1 MIVNLKNYS
10 DRGVQNSI
18 KMALIGG
25 IDVSVDK
32 EKQKMILGLEWNI
45 FFTGITSFLTDTTT
59 KMIYAIMPLFLL
71 SIGASK
77 IELSLIEGVAE
88 STASILKA
96 LSGWWSDKIGK
107 NKPFMVIGYAITAL
121 LSPLFSIVTSPL
133 QVLTI
138 RFAERVGK
146 GIRTAPRDSL
156 IAGSSSECN
165 KGRGFGFHKAMD
177 NSGAIM
183 GPLLAVAVLAVFPG
197 DYRKVF
203 LFSAVP
209 GIMGLLV
216 IILFVREAKKSK
228 AEFLGEI
235 KLKEFPIRYYIF
247 LGIAFIFTLGNS
259 TDALLLVKA
268 SDIGIQALFLPLVY
282 LIFNSVSVI
291 FAIPAGM
298 LSDRIGR
305 ERLIIFGYLLYSIIY
320 FGFGRTNDKVV
331 IILLFA
337 LYGLYSAATD
347 GVQKALVTDII
358 DKGKRGTGL
367 GIYNSLIGITLL
379 PASVIAGVLYDKV
392 DNRAP
397 FYFGSAMALIATILM
412 FGFYRKRAR

>member
-1 MIVNLKNYS
+1 
-10 DRGVQNSI
+10 
-18 KMALIGG
+18 
-25 IDVSVDK
+25 VSVDNG
-32 EKQKMILGLEWNI
+32 KQKKVLGLEWNI
-45 FFTGITSFLTDTTT
+45 FFTGLTSFLTDTTT
-59 KMIYAIMPLFLL
+59 KMIYAVMPLFLM

-77 IELSLIEGVAE
+77 TELSLIEGVAE
-88 STASILKA
+88 STASVLKA

-107 NKPFMVIGYAITAL
+107 NKPFMLVGYAITAV

-133 QVLTI
+133 QVLII

-156 IAGSSSECN
+156 IAGSSSEGK
-165 KGRGFGFHKAMD
+165 KGRSFGFHKAMD
-177 NSGAIM
+177 NSGAIV
-183 GPLLAVAVLAVFPG
+183 GPLLAFAVLAAFPG

-203 LFSAVP
+203 LLSAVP
-209 GIMGLLV
+209 GMLGV
-216 IILFVREAKKSK
+216 IAIAFFVREAKKNK
-228 AEFLGEI
+228 AELPGKIVF
-235 KLKEFPIRYYIF
+235 KDFPMRYYMF

-268 SDIGIQALFLPLVY
+268 SDVGIKALFIPFVY

-291 FAIPAGM
+291 FAVPAGM

-320 FGFGRTNDKVV
+320 FGFGRTNDKAAVV
-331 IILLFA
+331 LLFA

-347 GVQKALVTDII
+347 GVQKALVSDLI
-358 DKGKRGTGL
+358 DKNKRGTGL

-379 PASVIAGVLYDKV
+379 PASVIAGILYDKV

-397 FYFGSAMALIATILM
+397 FYFGSAMALTAAILM
-412 FGFYRKRAR
+412 LGFYRKNVAKGRFV